1 LGLEHPQITR
11 TRLTGHPTQEDMQTY
26 GNDILGNALYLYD
39 DVIAMPEGIYRA
51 DSLTDEQL
59 HELLGDGG
67 IYQQV
72 I

>member
-1 LGLEHPQITR
+1 MSLEHPQISR
-11 TRLTGHPTQEDMQTY
+11 TRLTGHPSKEDMQTY
-26 GNDILGNALYLYD
+26 GNDVLGNALYLYD

-59 HELLGDGG
+59 HKLLEDGG